1 MPRNKY
7 NARKVTI
14 DDIEF
19 DSKAEARR
27 YGELKLLE
35 SAGEIRELVVH
46 PRFELLCAED
56 WNGKHYRPVSF
67 TPDFQY
73 FEVSSGKTVVE
84 DVKGGKATQTR
95 DFKLRLRLWI
105 LNHPEEDLWDFR
117 VVEM

>member
-14 DDIEF
+14 DGIEF
-19 DSKAEARR
+19 DSKAEGRR
-27 YGELKLLE
+27 YMFLKSE
-35 SAGEIRELVVH
+35 QQAGRISDLQCH
-46 PRFELLCAED
+46 PRFRLLDSFD

-73 FEVSSGKTVVE
+73 FEVGSEKTVVE
-84 DVKGGKATQTR
+84 DVKSKPTQTR

-117 VVEM
+117 VVQA